1 MSKPTL
7 LLIPGLLNDERLWQ
21 SQIADLK
28 HHATCVV
35 GDITTA
41 DSIAGMAK
49 AVLAK
54 VPTGHIAVAGLSM
67 GGYVA
72 LEIARQVP
80 NRVVGMALLN
90 TNARPDS
97 DQATEDRKRMMK
109 MAETD
114 FDRVVNGLLPK
125 MFTAEHQR
133 DAALTTLFKSMA
145 TKVGKDAYIRQQTAN
160 IGRIDSRPHLAAIKC
175 PTLVIAGRDDALMPL
190 AVLQELANGIKDAR
204 FVVADKCGHLS
215 AIEQP
220 RLVAL
225 NLVHWISSL
234 K

>member
-7 LLIPGLLNDERLWQ
+7 LLLPGLLNDERLWQ

-41 DSIAGMAK
+41 DSISGMAK

-125 MFTAEHQR
+125 MFTPEHQR

-145 TKVGKDAYIRQQTAN
+145 AKVGKDAYIRQQTAN
-160 IGRIDSRPHLAAIKC
+160 IGRVDSRPHLAAIKC
-175 PTLVIAGRDDALMPL
+175 PTLVIAGRDDAVMPL
-190 AVLQELANGIKDAR
+190 AVLQELANGIKDSR

-234 K
+234 R